1 MTVSFRDGRR
11 LLSAALRHVL
21 CSGIFCFCRPCPLN
35 RSVFPF
41 PIWNTAGSPRTPASD
56 RRDKLP
62 GARIYIEDWRCGTEG
77 NVRAIAGNGDFGV
90 GDS

>member
-1 MTVSFRDGRR
+1 MSDQ
-11 LLSAALRHVL
+11 SIVL
-21 CSGIFCFCRPCPLN
+21 VTRVPLIGLF
-35 RSVFPF
+35 SLF